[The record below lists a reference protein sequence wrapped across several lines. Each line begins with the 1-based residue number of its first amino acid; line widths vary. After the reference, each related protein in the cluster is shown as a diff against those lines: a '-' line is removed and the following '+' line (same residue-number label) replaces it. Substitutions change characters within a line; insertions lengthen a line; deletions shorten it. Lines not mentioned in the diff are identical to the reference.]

1 MNQSDCEDYLMRCA
15 DTVGDWLS
23 AEMFGAETEPWR
35 SQWSVSKIDFDDTK
49 VSTLM
54 CIAFDS
60 GIDHTTRC
68 LALSAVRERFLQT
81 PEAREIVAQ
90 VMADEPDEDEKSR
103 ALAHYSKMADEA
115 AR

>member
-35 SQWSVSKIDFDDTK
+35 SQWSVDKIDFDDTK

-54 CIAFDS
+54 CIAFDT
-60 GIDHTTRC
+60 GLDHTTRC

-81 PEAREIVAQ
+81 TGAREIVE
-90 VMADEPDEDEKSR
+90 VMLSEEPDDAEKSR
-103 ALAHYSKMADEA
+103 ALAHYSAMAQEV

>member
-1 MNQSDCEDYLMRCA
+1 MNHSDSEDYLMRCM

-35 SQWSVSKIDFDDTK
+35 SQWSVNKIDFDEAK

-54 CIAFDS
+54 CIAFDT
-60 GIDHTTRC
+60 GLDHTTRC
-68 LALSAVRERFLQT
+68 LALTAVRERFLETKQ
-81 PEAREIVAQ
+81 AREIIEE
-90 VMADEPDEDEKSR
+90 MTADEGAEKLR
-103 ALAHYSKMADEA
+103 AVVHYSAMAEEA